1 MNPIVRP
8 GQAASVKI
16 RDLKKH
22 CADTPSGNGKS
33 AYELALA
40 GGFSGSIEAWL
51 LSLKGSDGLSA
62 YELAKQQGFGGS
74 LEEWLQSLHG
84 RNGEPGGQGDKG
96 ADGKSAYQIALEN
109 GFQGT
114 ETEWLASLKGD
125 KGEPGA
131 AGTATSPASPT
142 AAGTAGFKVYN
153 GRNPLQDLLVP
164 GNYLIYSPAV
174 LKEMGAPG
182 YAAGIL
188 TVNSTDSR
196 NIVVWEWVCPF
207 YGRTGFRV
215 YQNNR
220 WLPWESASYRNI
232 NASAAVPRTMI
243 VTTGSSTAV
252 DLYQGNTLQSGLA
265 SAQGLNI
272 YAPQNGYEAFTT
284 GMSGQ
289 VAEYTLMINGGLT
302 PEITFPGGEI
312 PEHGGKV
319 SVQVALPGAS
329 QVDVVNGKAYFLSN
343 GRKGT
348 IVGVP
353 SNPIWTSTDNVR
365 ETTPVFADQ
374 PYEGRIES
382 WSGFENCIQIIAV
395 GKNDINHGKTA
406 AETIPIIEK
415 ITKCFKRERFVIC
428 TLWSNYDYDDGKR
441 EEIRKLNEWIRKKY
455 GRFVYDLERFVLSD
469 EAFAETGISK
479 TPDDTAAVAKG
490 VMPKSVSKDGGK
502 HMAPAVAWKA
512 VRNIVDMIKSAG
524 IV

>member
-174 LKEMGAPG
+174 LKEMGHP
-182 YAAGIL
+182 
-188 TVNSTDSR
+188 
-196 NIVVWEWVCPF
+196 
-207 YGRTGFRV
+207 
-215 YQNNR
+215 
-220 WLPWESASYRNI
+220 
-232 NASAAVPRTMI
+232 
-243 VTTGSSTAV
+243 VT
-252 DLYQGNTLQSGLA
+252 
-265 SAQGLNI
+265 
-272 YAPQNGYEAFTT
+272 P
-284 GMSGQ
+284 
-289 VAEYTLMINGGLT
+289 
-302 PEITFPGGEI
+302 P
-312 PEHGGKV
+312 
-319 SVQVALPGAS
+319 
-329 QVDVVNGKAYFLSN
+329 AY
-343 GRKGT
+343 
-348 IVGVP
+348 
-353 SNPIWTSTDNVR
+353 
-365 ETTPVFADQ
+365 
-374 PYEGRIES
+374 
-382 WSGFENCIQIIAV
+382 
-395 GKNDINHGKTA
+395 
-406 AETIPIIEK
+406 
-415 ITKCFKRERFVIC
+415 
-428 TLWSNYDYDDGKR
+428 
-441 EEIRKLNEWIRKKY
+441 
-455 GRFVYDLERFVLSD
+455 
-469 EAFAETGISK
+469 
-479 TPDDTAAVAKG
+479 
-490 VMPKSVSKDGGK
+490 
-502 HMAPAVAWKA
+502 
-512 VRNIVDMIKSAG
+512 
-524 IV
+524 